1 MSIIPLKVN
10 ESIFRSYD
18 IRGLYPAEIN
28 KETAYLIG
36 KAYVQF
42 LRLKVKS
49 IKSGV
54 RILISRDMRDSS
66 PELSEALVRGL
77 IESGAD
83 VIDIGLSTTPMHYFG
98 INFLNTDGGIMVT
111 ASHNPAEYNGLK
123 VSLAKAVPVG
133 KDSGLEEIK
142 KFALDDNATIVD
154 KIGTVAQKDILDD
167 YINFLTQNRK
177 ISKNLKLV
185 VDAGNG
191 MAGFVLPKIFE
202 KLGIENYE
210 PLYFDLDGNFPN
222 HEANPLKEE
231 TLAELKKKV
240 LENKADLGIA
250 FDGDGDRVGFVA
262 NDGEAVCGDYI
273 IALIAGSL
281 LEKKSG
287 GKIIYDVRSSRAARE
302 LIEEKGGVPFRG
314 KVGHAYMKE
323 RLRKEGILFGGELSM
338 HYYFQEF
345 FNCDSGELA
354 MIKVLELLS
363 ESGKSLAELVRPL
376 KKYFQSGELNFEV
389 ENKEAKIKEI
399 ETKFS
404 DGKIDYL
411 DGLTVEY
418 LDWWFNLRASGTEP
432 FLRLNIEANTK
443 ELLEKKQKLLA
454 EIIMK

>member
-1 MSIIPLKVN
+1 MLKIN

-18 IRGLYPAEIN
+18 IRGLHPAEIN

-36 KAYVQF
+36 KAYI
-42 LRLKVKS
+42 RWLKRQTPNAKYQ
-49 IKSGV
+49 
-54 RILISRDMRDSS
+54 ILVSRDMRDSS
-66 PELSEALVRGL
+66 PELSKELIRGL
-77 IESGAD
+77 TESGAN
-83 VIDIGLSTTPMHYFG
+83 VVNIGLSTTPMHYFG
-98 INFLNTDGGIMVT
+98 INFLNTDGGIMIT
-111 ASHNPAEYNGLK
+111 ASHNPAEYNGFK

-142 KFALDDNATIVD
+142 KIALDQKESINVIANKT
-154 KIGTVAQKDILDD
+154 GTVAQKDILKD
-167 YINFLTQNRK
+167 YVSFLTKDRK
-177 ISKNLKLV
+177 LNKNLKLV

-191 MAGFVLPKIFE
+191 MAGLVLPKIFE
-202 KLGIENYE
+202 KLDIKNYE
-210 PLYFDLDGNFPN
+210 PLYFNLDGNFPN

-231 TLAELKKKV
+231 TLTELKRKV

-250 FDGDGDRVGFVA
+250 FDGDGDRAGFVT
-262 NDGEAVCGDYI
+262 NNGEAVRGDYI
-273 IALIAGSL
+273 IALIAGL
-281 LEKKSG
+281 LLKENAN
-287 GKIIYDVRSSRAARE
+287 GKIIYDVRSSRSVKE
-302 LIEEKGGVPFRG
+302 FIEKKGGIPLRG
-314 KVGHAYMKE
+314 KVGHSFMKE

-363 ESGKSLAELVRPL
+363 ESGKNLAELILPL
-376 KKYFQSGELNFEV
+376 QKYFQSGELNYEV
-389 ENKEAKIKEI
+389 GDKEAKIKEI
-399 ETKFS
+399 EGKFS

-443 ELLEKKQKLLA
+443 ELLEKKQKLLT
-454 EIIMK
+454 EIIK

>member
-1 MSIIPLKVN
+1 MSRILRDKIN

-18 IRGLYPAEIN
+18 IRGLYPEEIN

-36 KAYVQF
+36 KAYICW
-42 LRLKVKS
+42 LNSKS
-49 IKSGV
+49 K
-54 RILISRDMRDSS
+54 ILNSKILVSCDMRDSS

-77 IESGAD
+77 TESGAD

-111 ASHNPAEYNGLK
+111 ASHNPAEYNGFK

-142 KFALDDNATIVD
+142 KIALDEKETVVND
-154 KIGTVAQKDILDD
+154 IGMVAQKDILED
-167 YINFLTQNRK
+167 YVDFLTKNRK
-177 ISKNLKLV
+177 INKNLKLV

-202 KLGIENYE
+202 KLGIQNYE
-210 PLYFDLDGNFPN
+210 PLYFDLNGNFPN

-231 TLAELKKKV
+231 TLTELKKKV

-250 FDGDGDRVGFVA
+250 FDGDGDRVGFVTS
-262 NDGEAVCGDYI
+262 NGEAARGDYI
-273 IALIAGSL
+273 IALIAGLL

-287 GKIIYDVRSSRAARE
+287 EKIIYDVRSSRSVSE
-302 LIEEKGGVPFRG
+302 FIERKDGIPLRG
-314 KVGHAYMKE
+314 KVGHSYMKE
-323 RLRKEGILFGGELSM
+323 RLRGEGILFGGELSM

-354 MIKVLELLS
+354 MIKILELLS
-363 ESGKSLAELVRPL
+363 ESGKSLTELVLPL
-376 KKYFQSGELNFEV
+376 KRYFQSGELNFNV
-389 ENKEAKIKEI
+389 ADKEAKIKEI
-399 ETKFS
+399 ENKFS
-404 DGKIDYL
+404 GGKIDYL

-418 LDWWFNLRASGTEP
+418 PDWWFNLRASGTEP
-432 FLRLNIEANTK
+432 LLRLNIEANTIK
-443 ELLEKKQKLLA
+443 LLGEKRELLTETIK
-454 EIIMK
+454 